1 MITLKEIAKLS
12 GVSITTVS
20 KIINNKAG
28 DISQDTIDRVLEV
41 VKKHNYRPYGVTRKE
56 TTSKSLTIAVLLRN
70 MDYTNSLIEGLLEV
84 LTDSGYS
91 LLLYNSKDNIDL
103 ELQNIH
109 KIHSKDIDGILWQ
122 PVSDK
127 SLKNARIL
135 EETTSNII
143 YLDALLDV
151 DGLNYFIDF
160 RKLGYFAT
168 KELINRGH
176 SNIACII
183 KNHDSVRSQ
192 LVIEGF
198 RECLFNNNIP
208 FKDDMIISYSEYNY
222 ENFKTNNYSA
232 LISSHFFVA
241 KELYDNFRIN
251 EVDIPSDMSMISLY
265 YDERNSVDINN
276 ISSIRIPK
284 YDFGYFIGKRIVS
297 LCEDKEYQDDEFSF
311 EPELQSECSVSIPYY
326 SRLPKITVV
335 GSINIDNIIYLD
347 EFPKSGNTEIAS
359 EVITMVG
366 GKALNQAIGV
376 SLLKKDVTIVGKVG
390 KDNEAAIVRKQLTDN
405 GVDISNLIST
415 GEVET
420 GKAFITINSTGE
432 SIITVAKG
440 ANSNLS
446 VDDIKQVSRAFD
458 NAGICLLQSEIP
470 MPVINEAAKIAKKHN
485 SITIFKPSTIR
496 SMKDSDYK
504 NIDIFVPNRN
514 ESLSLSGEKTVE
526 KAADYFYSKGV
537 DNVIITLDKD
547 GALLKNKDGIKYF
560 KTNEIRVIDA
570 TGGSDAFISALACQL
585 LEGKDIEFAIKA
597 ANIAAGYCVS
607 KFGASNSMIDY
618 ETLQRSIN
626 QSHINID

>member
-28 DISQDTIDRVLEV
+28 DISQDTIDRVLEI
-41 VKKHNYRPYGVTRKE
+41 VKKHNYRPYGVSRKE
-56 TTSKSLTIAVLLRN
+56 SNKSLTIAVLLRN
-70 MDYTNSLIEGLLEV
+70 MDYTNSLIEGILEV
-84 LTDSGYS
+84 LNESGYS
-91 LLLYNSKDNIDL
+91 LLLYNSKDDIDL

-109 KIHSKDIDGILWQ
+109 KIHSKEIDGILWQ
-122 PVSDK
+122 PISQD
-127 SLKNARIL
+127 SIKNSKLL
-135 EETTSNII
+135 EETTQNII
-143 YLDALLDV
+143 YLDALLDLN
-151 DGLNYFIDF
+151 GFNYFIDF
-160 RKLGYFAT
+160 KKLGAFAT
-168 KELINRGH
+168 EELIKLGH
-176 SNIACII
+176 TNIACII
-183 KNHDSVRSQ
+183 KNYDSVRSK

-208 FKDDMIISYSEYNY
+208 FNENMIIPFSEYSY
-222 ENFKTNNYSA
+222 EDFKTNNFSA
-232 LISSHFFVA
+232 IVSSHFFVA
-241 KELYDNFRIN
+241 KELYDNFKIN
-251 EVDIPSDMSMISLY
+251 EVDIPSDVSIISLY
-265 YDERNSVDINN
+265 DDERNSVDINN

-284 YDFGYFIGKRIVS
+284 YDFGCFIGKKIVS
-297 LCEDKEYQDDEFSF
+297 LCEDKEYKDDEFLF
-311 EPELQSECSVSIPYY
+311 EPELQSDCSVSIPYY
-326 SRLPKITVV
+326 SRLPKITIV
-335 GSINIDNIIYLD
+335 GSINIDNVIYLD

-376 SLLKKDVTIVGKVG
+376 SLLKKDATIVGKIG
-390 KDNEAAIVRKQLTDN
+390 KGNEAAIVRKYLTDFD
-405 GVDISNLIST
+405 VDISNLIST

-420 GKAFITINSTGE
+420 GKAFITINSAGE
-432 SIITVAKG
+432 STITVAKG
-440 ANSNLS
+440 ANNDFS
-446 VDDIKQVSRAFD
+446 VDDIKHVSRAFD

-470 MPVINEAAKIAKKHN
+470 MPVINEAAKIAKKHK
-485 SITIFKPSTIR
+485 STTIFKPSTIR
-496 SMKDSDYK
+496 SMEDSDYK

-526 KAADYFYSKGV
+526 KAADFFYSKGIE
-537 DNVIITLDKD
+537 NVIITLDKD
-547 GALLKNKDGIKYF
+547 GALLRNKDGIKYF
-560 KTNEIRVIDA
+560 NTNEVRVIDA

-585 LEGKDIEFAIKA
+585 LEGKDIEYAIKV